1 MKKETNTHFRIIEML
16 HYLMSNW
23 ATIDELQSKF
33 SLSKRMVM
41 YYLSAYR
48 KTGFTVETK
57 TEINYF
63 YHVKHP

>member
-1 MKKETNTHFRIIEML
+1 ML

-48 KTGFTVETK
+48 KTGFMVETK